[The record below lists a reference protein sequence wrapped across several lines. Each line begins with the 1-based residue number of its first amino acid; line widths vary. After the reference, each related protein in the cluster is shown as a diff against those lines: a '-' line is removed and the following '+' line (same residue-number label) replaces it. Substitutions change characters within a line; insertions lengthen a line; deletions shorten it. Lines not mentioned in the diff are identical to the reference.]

1 MSAYEGVIG
10 FLLNLLPV
18 AVPPCHTAL
27 IGAEVFYLPAHRLR
41 HDFAAIPARLAAVEF
56 RVAANVGT
64 DGTGRDAQHQRD
76 FGGILPLLEH
86 LGDGFDILLFH
97 GYIPPPI

>member
-1 MSAYEGVIG
+1 MF
-10 FLLNLLPV
+10 FLP
-18 AVPPCHTAL
+18 T
-27 IGAEVFYLPAHRLR
+27 YRLC
-41 HDFAAIPARLAAVEF
+41 HDFAAVTASLAAVKLW
-56 RVAANVGT
+56 VAANVGA